1 MQEALC
7 EIILKSEKT
16 RKFVCDYRLKAAVK
30 AMESMEDDLSIHT
43 PNEIIHLDMKNI
55 KICTMTSIPAL
66 NLQNVCIS
74 IAYKSGT
81 ITNVFVT
88 EAISN
93 ELTKEWSNRAP
104 KAKYIRVFGEESML
118 ILKID
123 AVEYISAHS
132 IRYKESEEDKLPVS
146 KTKPRVEPVKPHYPY
161 AKAVPTK
168 KGPFVTHKPA
178 FTAVERISPPE
189 FKEVDKTKP
198 IKCGSRDNPYRAP
211 FNAFERTTGPMLVV
225 ETPKFMIPK
234 DVDKTM
240 VKEIQTQLKNDRESR
255 MKSVGSAGTP
265 NPVHGLK
272 STGDQVTSFTI
283 TEKELVDSCKK
294 SGLHVPTALSNPPID
309 ISLKPLSKE
318 EKLSGIKLTTYDKIS
333 IPDLAISANG
343 ERAQINCTC
352 GFRNF
357 VEVPKG
363 RKYSKCPKCGKSV
376 TRDNYAGK
384 AVDSRHREAVIYT
397 NYYMPSSIEV

>member
-104 KAKYIRVFGEESML
+104 KAKYIRVFGEENML

-132 IRYKESEEDKLPVS
+132 IRYKESEEDKPLVS
-146 KTKPRVEPVKPHYPY
+146 KPKPRVEPVKPHYPY
-161 AKAVPTK
+161 ARAVPTMT
-168 KGPFVTHKPA
+168 GPFVSRKPA
-178 FTAVERISPPE
+178 
-189 FKEVDKTKP
+189 
-198 IKCGSRDNPYRAP
+198 

-225 ETPKFMIPK
+225 DTPKFMIPK
-234 DVDKTM
+234 DVGEPI
-240 VKEIQTQLKNDRESR
+240 VKEILTQLKNDRLCTGTSHPV
-255 MKSVGSAGTP
+255 KSK
-265 NPVHGLK
+265 PVHGLK
-272 STGDQVTSFTI
+272 SDGLQVTSFEI
-283 TEKELVDSCKK
+283 NGSELVATCK
-294 SGLHVPTALSNPPID
+294 SSSLHVDDVISPRD
-309 ISLKPLSKE
+309 ISLHPLPKQEHSNGPKPV
-318 EKLSGIKLTTYDKIS
+318 YDKVT
-333 IPDLAISANG
+333 IPDLAISATG

-357 VEVPKG
+357 VEVHKG
-363 RKYSKCPKCGKSV
+363 VKYSKCPKCGKSV
-376 TRDNYAGK
+376 TRDNFVDK
-384 AVDSRHREAVIYT
+384 AIDSRHREATIYT